1 MTGPQVSAPL
11 GTVRNCFSSPR
22 RLPLVATPNSPSWEP
37 RALPSVE
44 IHRLPWS
51 SKARLSGQEIGLT
64 ASFGKPAKYV
74 AGSSGSPA
82 TRNSDQ
88 ANRVLSGRFQ
98 RSVSSRT
105 WPCLLALRGL
115 ASSAFGLAPVP
126 RLELLVS
133 AT

>member
-1 MTGPQVSAPL
+1 
-11 GTVRNCFSSPR
+11 PR
-22 RLPLVATPNSPSWEP
+22 VATPKRPSCEP

-51 SKARLSGQEIGLT
+51 SKATLSGQEIGLT

-88 ANRVLSGRFQ
+88 ANRVLSGRL
-98 RSVSSRT
+98 RCSVSSRT
-105 WPCLLALRGL
+105 CPCLLARRGF
-115 ASSAFGLAPVP
+115 ASSAPGLEPTP
-126 RLELLVS
+126 RLALLVR